1 MTVLHKL
8 SKIKELPKYSVD
20 AEWFSVSKAHLMAE
34 LRVKKQERAFYQ
46 LTMVEKFRM
55 FMLKATRKLVPS
67 PVKVGSLA
75 VLLLFA
81 SSTAVIAQAAVP
93 GEFLWPVKLSMEKAE
108 LILTTDPVSEA
119 EISIRHAN
127 KRLKELEV
135 LASKDLDT
143 VAKQQAIS
151 QVIRQLERNMVAADS
166 SLKLAQTG
174 SSDKNRTAGL
184 ARNLSRSANSTAK
197 VLKQQA
203 KDIAGVVI
211 VDGKVIFSAPEENNN
226 LYQTVKV
233 NKNSGIDLEQE
244 IKNYTEQK
252 DSVVVALT
260 EVIETNK
267 DMADKALNTIL
278 ETSDE
283 EQLLTEADLQE
294 LIKQQITDQEADLV
308 DVQAAANSINSNDFI
323 KKILNGEEN
332 RVTIADINGIKSNP
346 KNSAIILEQAKVLLA
361 ENKVVEAQIRVEESK
376 VILDKTVEV
385 LSKIGSV
392 VVENKVPV
400 ETEVKTPPVAKPGE
414 ITIQTVN
421 IQTPSSSSSSQ
432 VLK

>member
-8 SKIKELPKYSVD
+8 SKIKDLPKYSVD
-20 AEWFSVSKAHLMAE
+20 PEWFSVSKAHLMAE

-46 LTMVEKFRM
+46 LTMFEKFRM

-75 VLLLFA
+75 VLLIFA

-108 LILTTDPVSEA
+108 LILTNDPVSEA
-119 EISIRHAN
+119 EISIKHAN

-135 LASKDLDT
+135 LVSKDLDIA
-143 VAKQQAIS
+143 AKQQAIS
-151 QVIRQLERNMVAADS
+151 QVIRQLEKNMVAADS
-166 SLKLAQTG
+166 SLKLAQSG
-174 SSDKNRTAGL
+174 SSDKNRTVGL

-211 VDGKVIFSAPEENNN
+211 VDGKVISSAPEENNN
-226 LYQTVKV
+226 LFVTVKV

-244 IKNYTEQK
+244 LK
-252 DSVVVALT
+252 DSVAQQESVVVALT

-278 ETSDE
+278 KTDDE
-283 EQLLTEADLQE
+283 EQAISDADLQE
-294 LIKQQITDQEADLV
+294 LVEQQIIDQEADLT
-308 DVQAAANSINSNDFI
+308 DVQAVVASINSNDII
-323 KKILNGEEN
+323 KKILNGEED
-332 RVTIADINGIKSNP
+332 RVTIADVNGLKINP
-346 KNSAIILEQAKVLLA
+346 KNSATILEQAKVLLA
-361 ENKVVEAQIRVEESK
+361 EGKVLEAKTKVEDSK

-385 LSKIGSV
+385 LSRLGAEVAEDKASV
-392 VVENKVPV
+392 EADVV
-400 ETEVKTPPVAKPGE
+400 TPPVTKPVE
-414 ITIQTVN
+414 VTIQTVHN
-421 IQTPSSSSSSQ
+421 ELLASSSSSQ
-432 VLK
+432 VVK